1 MRKKIIYFSFNQ
13 ALFLSIKIVFLID
26 ESVFIAVPNGD
37 FFRVLFDET
46 CFAIELAV
54 YLINCTD
61 DVEVVTVACCL

>member
-1 MRKKIIYFSFNQ
+1 M
-13 ALFLSIKIVFLID
+13 SIKIVFLID
-26 ESVFIAVPNGD
+26 ESVFIAAPNGD